1 MVQPWMRGVLLI
13 GAFYNAA
20 WSIFLFY
27 KPNSYIKWMT
37 ENTQQQNDLVFYQA
51 IGVAVVGIMMF
62 MSMLKPLQYKWM
74 IAIVFLAKLVGGLFG
89 YFLLMQGQF
98 TKKFM
103 FHLLMNDLVWL
114 FPLAAILVAVY
125 SNKKSDNR

>member
-13 GAFYNAA
+13 GAFYNTA

-27 KPNSYIKWMT
+27 QPDSYIKWMT
-37 ENTQQQNDLVFYQA
+37 ESAQQENSLVFYQA

-62 MSMLKPLQYKWM
+62 LAMLKPLKYKWM
-74 IAIVFLAKLVGGLFG
+74 IALVFIAKLSGGLFV
-89 YFLLMQGQF
+89 YFLLMQSQF
-98 TKKFM
+98 TKKFL

-114 FPLAAILVAVY
+114 FPLAAILMAVY
-125 SNKKSDNR
+125 SNKNSDNQ